1 MTEEEKDGLRTE
13 LEIGNQQPNPAA
25 AANGGNGQQAAAP
38 VANGNDGQPPVA
50 NGNDA
55 GQLAADGN
63 DGQPPVVVNGK
74 DAVKGNEP

>member
-1 MTEEEKDGLRTE
+1 LTEEEKDGISTE
-13 LEIGNQQPNPAA
+13 LEIGNQPPNPAA
-25 AANGGNGQQAAAP
+25 NGANGQQAAAP

-55 GQLAADGN
+55 GQPAADGN
-63 DGQPPVVVNGK
+63 DGQAPVVVNGK